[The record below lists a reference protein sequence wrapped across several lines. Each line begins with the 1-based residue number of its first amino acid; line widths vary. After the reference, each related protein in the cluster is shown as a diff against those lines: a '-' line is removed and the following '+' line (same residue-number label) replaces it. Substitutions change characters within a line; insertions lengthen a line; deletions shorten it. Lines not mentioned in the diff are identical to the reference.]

1 MVESVLS
8 KQYQKTNLYNL
19 LEKEKEEHMKTTL
32 LESILAT
39 HSKKSGVLSTRLNN
53 PNCRNLFYGNSHM
66 YQDVHHHIIC

>member
-32 LESILAT
+32 LESI
-39 HSKKSGVLSTRLNN
+39 
-53 PNCRNLFYGNSHM
+53 FGNTQQKIRCSYH
-66 YQDVHHHIIC
+66 